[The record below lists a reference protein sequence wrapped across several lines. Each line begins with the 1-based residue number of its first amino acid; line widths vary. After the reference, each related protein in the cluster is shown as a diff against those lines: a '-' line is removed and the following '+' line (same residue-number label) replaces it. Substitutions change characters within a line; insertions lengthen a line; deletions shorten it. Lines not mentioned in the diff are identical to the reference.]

1 MWLIS
6 FISILIGSARCPS
19 GYSWSSSRMGK
30 TMLWHRSCRY
40 QRVSFTTW
48 KCSIPFITRSS
59 PSDYLGLGAQVI
71 PSLSP
76 RGWVSTCREPH
87 HDFAARNV
95 QRTGWSTAQ
104 IRNFMLAN
112 MADEEVY
119 AINVE
124 GRSSSLD
131 VLYDLERRNKPVLL
145 ISSPVSGAW
154 EAFEKSWF
162 LFLTQTPF

>member
-1 MWLIS
+1 MI
-6 FISILIGSARCPS
+6 
-19 GYSWSSSRMGK
+19 
-30 TMLWHRSCRY
+30 
-40 QRVSFTTW
+40 
-48 KCSIPFITRSS
+48 
-59 PSDYLGLGAQVI
+59 
-71 PSLSP
+71 
-76 RGWVSTCREPH
+76 
-87 HDFAARNV
+87 FAARNV

-104 IRNFMLAN
+104 ISNFMLAN

-154 EAFEKSWF
+154 EAFEKS
-162 LFLTQTPF
+162 